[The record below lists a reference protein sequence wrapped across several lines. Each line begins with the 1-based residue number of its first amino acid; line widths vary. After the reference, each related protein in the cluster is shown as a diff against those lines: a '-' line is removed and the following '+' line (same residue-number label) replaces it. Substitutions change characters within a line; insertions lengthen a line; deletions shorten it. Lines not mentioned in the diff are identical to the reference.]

1 MIPSSISSSFR
12 VQINRKLNSHQFCPL
27 NFLNPTYGSK
37 VIKFQK
43 DGKGCIRI
51 QMLYTFKKV
60 CSIIQRCCKEFL
72 SCLTIIFLK
81 FYFTPALKYFITNIS
96 RSQWIFWPKK
106 WFLLDVLPLNL
117 VPFLIRFVVRLKL
130 KLNTPPPPPLL
141 ITTKSLLNGYKL
153 SRRLRFDG

>member
-1 MIPSSISSSFR
+1 MFFSSLFLLLFPLSSFLFPPLGWSWSSFYILFSSILSSTCGEGDGGRDAKFYRTSKIGTNMIPSSISSSFR

-60 CSIIQRCCKEFL
+60 CSIIQRCCKEL
-72 SCLTIIFLK
+72 PSSVPVGK
-81 FYFTPALKYFITNIS
+81 FSTSPIGN
-96 RSQWIFWPKK
+96 
-106 WFLLDVLPLNL
+106 
-117 VPFLIRFVVRLKL
+117 
-130 KLNTPPPPPLL
+130 
-141 ITTKSLLNGYKL
+141 
-153 SRRLRFDG
+153 